1 MIANLNDIV
10 GETIQPLLKPL
21 GFKKKGLQWNRDRGD
36 FVDVLTV
43 QEAKHSTHEKQVFT
57 LNLGVAVKSFHKAVW
72 QKSLSSSVSEADC
85 PVRLRLGDLIQGK
98 PFGDAND
105 QWWEIEEST
114 QSAKLIGKQIADA
127 LKDMGIP
134 FLKRF
139 DTFGAVADHLKKVK
153 GWQAKNPLTLIY
165 RALAEWKDGDGNGA
179 LDTLTAV
186 KGKAWEAKAVA
197 IREMIINTPTPD
209 SPSSTPRG

>member
-10 GETIQPLLKPL
+10 GETIQPFLKSI

-43 QEAKHSTHEKQVFT
+43 QEAKHSTSAKQVFT
-57 LNLGVAVKSFHKAVW
+57 LNLGVAVKSCHEAVW
-72 QKSLSSSVSEADC
+72 QKLLSSSVSEADC

-105 QWWEIEEST
+105 QWWEVEGGT
-114 QSAKLIGKQIADA
+114 QSAQLIGEQIVDA

-134 FLKRF
+134 FLERF
-139 DTFGAVADHLKKVK
+139 ETFGAVADHLKKVR
-153 GWQAKNPLTLIY
+153 GWQAKNPLALIY
-165 RALAEWKDGDGNGA
+165 RAFAEWKNGDGDGA

-186 KGKAWEAKAVA
+186 KGKAWEAKAAAV
-197 IREMIINTPTPD
+197 REMIINTPTPD
-209 SPSSTPRG
+209 SPPTPRG